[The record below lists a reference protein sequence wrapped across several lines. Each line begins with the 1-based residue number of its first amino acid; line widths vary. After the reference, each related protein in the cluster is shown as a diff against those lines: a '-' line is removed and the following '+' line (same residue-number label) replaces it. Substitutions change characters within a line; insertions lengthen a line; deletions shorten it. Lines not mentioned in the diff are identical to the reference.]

1 MQATTTTAYPC
12 LSTLSVQLH
21 VRALNLVVA
30 CDIPSALYS
39 HFFSVNTKDESY
51 LPVPR
56 YDVQLLKC
64 PPCMSDRNIVN
75 AGSAESRNVER
86 ECVSVMARCCTLIYR
101 LLNWVNGDGLLWKRL
116 SRSS

>member
-1 MQATTTTAYPC
+1 
-12 LSTLSVQLH
+12 
-21 VRALNLVVA
+21 
-30 CDIPSALYS
+30 
-39 HFFSVNTKDESY
+39 
-51 LPVPR
+51 
-56 YDVQLLKC
+56 
-64 PPCMSDRNIVN
+64 MSDRNIVN